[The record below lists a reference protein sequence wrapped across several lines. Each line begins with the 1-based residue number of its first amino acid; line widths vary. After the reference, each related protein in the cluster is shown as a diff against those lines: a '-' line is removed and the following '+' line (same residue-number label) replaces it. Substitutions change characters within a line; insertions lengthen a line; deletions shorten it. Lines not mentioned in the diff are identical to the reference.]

1 MKNVLLVLVDDLRQQ
16 LGHHGT
22 LGGHAGGED
31 LSFMRTP
38 HLDELVKTSAVSF
51 RNAHV
56 SIAVCAPADPCFG
69 AAAHLS
75 SETCAMLMMPLARGA
90 ASVAK

>member
-38 HLDELVKTSAVSF
+38 NLDALVETSAVSF
-51 RNAHV
+51 RNAVRRQGLGVHR
-56 SIAVCAPADPCFG
+56 SRPTASPAPPSPYH
-69 AAAHLS
+69 AH
-75 SETCAMLMMPLARGA
+75 RDG
-90 ASVAK
+90 